1 MRDDEMGLSG
11 HMRCRESGL
20 GTVNPTQ
27 HYFYHPP
34 LDGLFSTYQFK
45 SRGLVVPVR
54 YCEHFHFLFLIRRV
68 AQMDPLRLSL
78 NPNKQLKEEFVSNLT
93 GSSMLEI
100 ASLST
105 IVPILMVL
113 RHWNCTDHSNVISL
127 KKKDDLPS
135 GIKIWRDN
143 IAVLLMDFLWVI
155 LPILSAFT
163 VLSDWANLCA
173 AFLISILLIFFLVK
187 RYVFSSSYRSKEK
200 SETVYAIR
208 SFVSSYR
215 VSMMIVT
222 CLCILAVDFKI
233 YPRRYAK
240 TETYGTGLMDLGVG
254 SFVVAN
260 ALVSRQARNVTSVKW
275 KDAIRSVSP
284 LLLLGIARLIFTAG
298 VDYQVHVGEYG
309 VHWNFFFTLAA
320 ISLLTSILS
329 IHSRYSGLLGILIL
343 IGYQIFL
350 MCGLNNYL
358 LSNER
363 TKNIVSQNKEGL
375 FSIFGYWGMYLIG
388 VQLGNHLFFAHT
400 QCKQSRSIQWTRM
413 SIWIVCILFWLMTI
427 FLDKFVE
434 RVSRRMCNLGYVT
447 FVLAQNF
454 QVLAILSLSDLIPGS
469 KLSLLEE
476 AFNRNLL
483 GLFVLANIL
492 TGVINLTVDTLSA
505 SPLVSFF
512 ILVLYTLTLSLFGG
526 FALLASIRLKFW

>member
-1 MRDDEMGLSG
+1 
-11 HMRCRESGL
+11 
-20 GTVNPTQ
+20 
-27 HYFYHPP
+27 
-34 LDGLFSTYQFK
+34 
-45 SRGLVVPVR
+45 
-54 YCEHFHFLFLIRRV
+54 
-68 AQMDPLRLSL
+68 MDPLQMSL
-78 NPNKQLKEEFVSNLT
+78 NPNKHLKEEFVSNLT

-113 RHWNCTDHSNVISL
+113 RHWNCSNNLTVISH
-127 KKKDDLPS
+127 KKNDDFAR
-135 GIKIWRDN
+135 GNKFWRDC
-143 IAVLLMDFLWVI
+143 IASLLMDFLWVI
-155 LPILSAFT
+155 LPILSVFT
-163 VLSDWANLCA
+163 VLSDWAHFFAVSLM
-173 AFLISILLIFFLVK
+173 LILLFCFLVT
-187 RYVFSSSYRSKEK
+187 RYMVSSTTN
-200 SETVYAIR
+200 SEERIESVYSIR
-208 SFVSSYR
+208 SCISSYR

-260 ALVSRQARNVTSVKW
+260 ALVSRQARNLICVKW
-275 KDAIRSVSP
+275 KDAIRSVTP
-284 LLLLGIARLIFTAG
+284 LLLLGFGRLIFTAG

-320 ISLLTSILS
+320 VSLLTSI
-329 IHSRYSGLLGILIL
+329 ICIRPCYSGPLGSLIL
-343 IGYQIFL
+343 IGYQMFL

-358 LSNER
+358 LSDER
-363 TKNIVSQNKEGL
+363 TNNIVSQNKEGF
-375 FSIFGYWGMYLIG
+375 FSIFGYWGMYLVG
-388 VQLGNHLFFAHT
+388 VQLGNRLLFGHT
-400 QCKQSRSIQWTRM
+400 KSKQIRSIVWIRM
-413 SIWIVCILFWLMTI
+413 SIWIFCILFWLMTI
-427 FLDKFVE
+427 FLDKYVE

-492 TGVINLTVDTLSA
+492 TGVTNLSVDTLSA
-505 SPLVSFF
+505 SPLVSFS
-512 ILVLYTLTLSLFGG
+512 ILVLYTFALSLLGG
-526 FALLASIRLKFW
+526 FALFAGVNPKFW